1 MNTIETIRAEVERL
15 KEEHKEPTFRGDEY
29 EEGGL
34 NGYQLALDKVLAK
47 LDTLQEKSE
56 KPINPKPM
64 MIEWTGNNL
73 KEVIEFTGKSPR
85 FDEWFKTWDE
95 YESYVHSHGNI
106 LKLFN
111 EDGTHL
117 EVPVG
122 AWIFKTPDGKNVPSV
137 FTFKQP
143 VCDGFE
149 GEFAKFS
156 NDVDAEHPFPICVD
170 EFKDFARHFYELGQQ
185 SLKDKDTFDEVDDA
199 ILELVIRAVRERKD
213 EDTGYENHYDRLLNW
228 LGELPNWV
236 RCKPKVS
243 EDLEEEINRCIYKP
257 FFDLDGVA
265 VKGATYYLTVEDVA
279 DIARHFAQWQKEQMM
294 KEAVEARVFN
304 VIPNRAVVMY
314 DAYYPNGIPTND
326 RGVMGKLIFV
336 KED

>member
-1 MNTIETIRAEVERL
+1 MSIIETIKAEVERL

-111 EDGTHL
+111 KDGTHL

-122 AWIFKTPDGKNVPSV
+122 AWIFKTPDGWNVPS
-137 FTFKQP
+137 TFLLPRATVKKDNPLFDSCLAKVNPETREEVRKNIDKMIEQP
-143 VCDGFE
+143 VCE
-149 GEFAKFS
+149 G
-156 NDVDAEHPFPICVD
+156 
-170 EFKDFARHFYELGQQ
+170 
-185 SLKDKDTFDEVDDA
+185 
-199 ILELVIRAVRERKD
+199 
-213 EDTGYENHYDRLLNW
+213 
-228 LGELPNWV
+228 
-236 RCKPKVS
+236 
-243 EDLEEEINRCIYKP
+243 LEEEIERYLHSLGVGYGGWVDGMEDD
-257 FFDLDGVA
+257 DLRS
-265 VKGATYYLTVEDVA
+265 
-279 DIARHFAQWQKEQMM
+279 IARHFAKWQKEQDTRDMYMSDNRHFQKVYELGKKDMKEQMM
-294 KEAVEARVFN
+294 KEAVEGCICGGPCRENWWMETPLN
-304 VIPNRAVVMY
+304 VIPA
-314 DAYYPNGIPTND
+314 G
-326 RGVMGKLIFV
+326 LHV
-336 KED
+336 KPGDNVKVIIIEGGHDFE